1 MPLVASSAAMGPG
14 RWMQRPVS
22 WLRRRC
28 YHLPVAAGQD
38 EFRVPTPADEARLWA
53 LVEAA
58 WAPLGP
64 EVRQARQEL
73 VTRYPGSRADIS
85 IVEGAL
91 PAFLG
96 ILAGCSRELPAD
108 ELTRLDRVVERKL
121 WELDRADVHAVTGG
135 SADGFL
141 YSRGFVVAM
150 GREFCEAVTGDP
162 EMGVPDAECE
172 EMCYFFTHLCHDQF
186 GEFPATGS
194 GISRESR
201 SNLVAWIF

>member
-1 MPLVASSAAMGPG
+1 MNFRICREEVMPLVASSAAMGPG

-28 YHLPVAAGQD
+28 YHLPVAAGQG
-38 EFRVPTPADEARLWA
+38 EFTVPTPADEARLWA

-96 ILAGCSRELPAD
+96 ILAGCSREQPAL

-121 WELDRADVHAVTGG
+121 IKKRTQRAMICRYSPTTAV
-135 SADGFL
+135 
-141 YSRGFVVAM
+141 
-150 GREFCEAVTGDP
+150 
-162 EMGVPDAECE
+162 GVP
-172 EMCYFFTHLCHDQF
+172 
-186 GEFPATGS
+186 
-194 GISRESR
+194 REQE
-201 SNLVAWIF
+201 VIV

>member
-1 MPLVASSAAMGPG
+1 MDAAPG
-14 RWMQRPVS
+14 E
-22 WLRRRC
+22 LAAGRC
-28 YHLPVAAGQD
+28 YYPPVMAGQG
-38 EFRVPTPADEARLWA
+38 EFRIPAPADEARLWA

-58 WAPLGP
+58 WAPLGSG
-64 EVRQARQEL
+64 VRQARQEL
-73 VTRYPGSRADIS
+73 ITRYPGYRADIS
-85 IVEGAL
+85 LVTGAL

-96 ILAGCSRELPAD
+96 ILAGCSRGLPAD

-121 WELDRADVHAVTGG
+121 WELDRADVHTVTGG

-172 EMCYFFTHLCHDQF
+172 EMCYFFAHLCHDQF
-186 GEFPATGS
+186 GEFPDTGS

-201 SNLVAWIF
+201 SNLMAWIC

>member
-1 MPLVASSAAMGPG
+1 M
-14 RWMQRPVS
+14 RRPVS
-22 WLRRRC
+22 WLRACC
-28 YHLPVAAGQD
+28 YYPPVVPGQG
-38 EFRVPTPADEARLWA
+38 EFKIPAPADEARLWA

-64 EVRQARQEL
+64 GVRQVRQEL
-73 VTRYPGSRADIS
+73 VTRHPGSRADIS
-85 IVEGAL
+85 ILEGAL
-91 PAFLG
+91 PAFLD
-96 ILAGCSRELPAD
+96 ILAGCSRGLSAD

-150 GREFCEAVTGDP
+150 GREFCDAVAGDP
-162 EMGVPDAECE
+162 EMGVRYAECE
-172 EMCYFFTHLCHDQF
+172 EMCYFFAHLCDDRF
-186 GEFPATGS
+186 GEFPDTGS

-201 SNLVAWIF
+201 SNLMAWIC